1 MKTFEK
7 IFAALFLF
15 LLFTLT
21 GCKNNSTGSEVVS
34 PTTDNEAMKE
44 IAAEDSS
51 VLSFEMNYQESG
63 DLNFLNKIESTVF
76 PVKVKRIVTSIT
88 RNLTTNIIGDTAYG
102 LMTHTFTGALWIY
115 ASIDSARWGDTTQ
128 VDTIIKKPFTT
139 TVSRNL
145 IFTRIGRTNRPKLN
159 WKLQAV
165 SLPEGGTSLQNN
177 IRITK
182 LTVTSSVDTFSVTD
196 PLTFYLK
203 RGIGWWRQYPVIPKN
218 SSVNLRLEVFST
230 AQDTDFVTLTFG
242 AVWPNGYHRAKKKFI
257 LLSSTPTTNGYLKVY
272 EQNYSSY
279 QYAGHFHAIID
290 AMPKAVIFD
299 DTAPVESSMWAFP
312 YIVKN

>member
-7 IFAALFLF
+7 ISVIFFLF
-15 LLFTLT
+15 LLFAFI
-21 GCKNNSTGSEVVS
+21 GCNKNSTEPEVITPS
-34 PTTDNEAMKE
+34 TDNDAMKE

-51 VLSFEMNYQESG
+51 VLSFEMNYQETG

-76 PVKVKRIVTSIT
+76 PVKVKRVVTSIT
-88 RNLTTNIIGDTAYG
+88 RNLTTNIVGDTAYG

-115 ASIDSARWGDTTQ
+115 ASIDSARWGDTTA

-139 TVSRNL
+139 TVTRNL
-145 IFTRIGRTNRPKLN
+145 IFTRIGKTNRPKLN

-177 IRITK
+177 IKIKK
-182 LTVTSSVDTFSVTD
+182 LTVTSAVDTFVVTN
-196 PLTFYLK
+196 PLSFYLK

-218 SSVNLRLEVFST
+218 SIVNLRIEVFST
-230 AQDTDFVTLTFG
+230 VQDTDFVTLTFG
-242 AVWPNGYHRAKKKFI
+242 AVWPYGYHRAKKKFI
-257 LLSSTPTTNGYLKVY
+257 MISSTPTTNGYLKVY
-272 EQNYSSY
+272 EQNYTSY

-290 AMPKAVIFD
+290 AMPKTVIFD
-299 DTAPVESSMWAFP
+299 DSAPVESSMWAFP